1 MGISRSLLRGGYT
14 SQIPVISASHVG
26 KGKMLGYG
34 HESWV
39 YGSGGVEE
47 TAFSLGGVEWVCGKN
62 ADVGLAYGA
71 GFEGFQDELESEG
84 HTVHL
89 SVSPDNLSGIDC
101 LLDEFWNGHDDDD
114 NSAIV
119 SFLQDGGGL
128 VMGGHAW
135 YWSYS
140 NTDVS
145 HNYPGNKIAK
155 TTGLFVSN
163 AWGYNE
169 VDMTDP
175 PHELSRPRAAIEAIR
190 ADRIDGESLS
200 IEDATIADSTLS
212 ICTGVV
218 SLDFHNFWSSLRRW
232 STRRDGR

>member
-1 MGISRSLLRGGYT
+1 
-14 SQIPVISASHVG
+14 
-26 KGKMLGYG
+26 
-34 HESWV
+34 
-39 YGSGGVEE
+39 
-47 TAFSLGGVEWVCGKN
+47 
-62 ADVGLAYGA
+62 
-71 GFEGFQDELESEG
+71 
-84 HTVHL
+84 
-89 SVSPDNLSGIDC
+89 
-101 LLDEFWNGHDDDD
+101 
-114 NSAIV
+114 
-119 SFLQDGGGL
+119 
-128 VMGGHAW
+128 MGGHAW

-169 VDMTDP
+169 VDMTDS

-200 IEDATIADSTLS
+200 IEDAMIVDSTLS

-218 SLDFHNFWSSLRRW
+218 SLDFHNFWSSLRNVVNQTGW
-232 STRRDGR
+232 TVIE